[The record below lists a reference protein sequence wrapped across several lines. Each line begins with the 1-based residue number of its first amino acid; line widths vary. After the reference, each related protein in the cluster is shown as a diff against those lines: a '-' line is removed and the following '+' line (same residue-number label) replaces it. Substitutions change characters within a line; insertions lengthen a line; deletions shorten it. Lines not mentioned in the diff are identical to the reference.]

1 MGDLLWSPSIGLFA
15 SKGASMSGE
24 PEYVPALEAAKMLG
38 MSDAALRRRI
48 RRGLLPVYR
57 DPADRRFKLLKVSDL
72 DELVSSRRVVPVA
85 DMEGE

>member
-1 MGDLLWSPSIGLFA
+1 MTE
-15 SKGASMSGE
+15 E
-24 PEYVPALEAAKMLG
+24 PEYLPALEAARLLG

-72 DELVSSRRVVPVA
+72 EELVSSRRVIPVA
-85 DMEGE
+85 DMEGV

>member
-1 MGDLLWSPSIGLFA
+1 MT
-15 SKGASMSGE
+15 GE
-24 PEYVPALEAAKMLG
+24 PEYLPALEAARLLG

-72 DELVSSRRVVPVA
+72 EDLVSSRRVVPVT
-85 DMEGE
+85 DMEGV